1 MNCSRCRVA
10 ATSLSDMVCYSGG
23 LACGTGTMSDSVKT
37 VRATARDGQTKELLR
52 LTRKRS
58 RHRFKQPA
66 QFAAERLV
74 ATASISDFGL
84 PIPHFRNPQLQPSR
98 PWRECPYA

>member
-1 MNCSRCRVA
+1 
-10 ATSLSDMVCYSGG
+10 
-23 LACGTGTMSDSVKT
+23 MSDSVKT

-52 LTRKRS
+52 LTRNRKRS

-84 PIPHFRNPQLQPSR
+84 PIPHFRNPQSAIAAVSPLARMPLCLKKS
-98 PWRECPYA
+98 P